1 MPKLSGTDIL
11 LARLDAELSRRDI
24 RAELKYDGVWKL
36 FVFHSET
43 ANTPVVMIN
52 SAMNIVR
59 YNVIPKEWEWD
70 SEFSLDDITELD
82 ILADFIV
89 NRVIDTQ
96 NTIKDE
102 LNGYS

>member
-24 RAELKYDGVWKL
+24 RSELKYDGVWKL
-36 FVFHSET
+36 FVFHSDT
-43 ANTPVVMIN
+43 ANTPIVMLN
-52 SAMNIVR
+52 SALNVVR
-59 YNVIPKEWEWD
+59 YNVIPKDWEWD
-70 SEFSLDDITELD
+70 SEFNLEDVGELD

-102 LNGYS
+102 LDGHA